1 MHRTYINF
9 TYSTIQMLL
18 SVPSEHEKV
27 PLWTFLMCCWCTF
40 FYTVLTWLIIT
51 GICWAVGHT
60 ATHMVHPSD
69 PSLGLNGWGN
79 GVALQRSNTSCVLA
93 YKTIRLLKLLPLHN
107 TCIFPSMHLE
117 PVFLL
122 YLFIYL
128 FAPCEVAHFIELDIS
143 GLKEKRYDWCGIL
156 SLLSRAALEN
166 LLFYFCSIFCCFR
179 TWPCFCCGTDKQ

>member
-1 MHRTYINF
+1 
-9 TYSTIQMLL
+9 MLL

-27 PLWTFLMCCWCTF
+27 PLWTFLMCCRCTF

-79 GVALQRSNTSCVLA
+79 GVALQRSNTSCVSA

-107 TCIFPSMHLE
+107 TCIFPSMHHE

-122 YLFIYL
+122 YLFICPLWSSIFDWIRY
-128 FAPCEVAHFIELDIS
+128 FWFKGEEVRLMWYPVSIVKSCIRKLA
-143 GLKEKRYDWCGIL
+143 
-156 SLLSRAALEN
+156 
-166 LLFYFCSIFCCFR
+166 LLFLFHFLLF
-179 TWPCFCCGTDKQ
+179 